1 MIWENL
7 IGEGIGKIMSMVY
20 VKIIFNVNERNSLKK
35 NNFVVITIFIKMIV
49 VSI

>member
-20 VKIIFNVNERNSLKK
+20 VKIIFNVNERNGLKK
-35 NNFVVITIFIKMIV
+35 NNFFVITIFIKMIV